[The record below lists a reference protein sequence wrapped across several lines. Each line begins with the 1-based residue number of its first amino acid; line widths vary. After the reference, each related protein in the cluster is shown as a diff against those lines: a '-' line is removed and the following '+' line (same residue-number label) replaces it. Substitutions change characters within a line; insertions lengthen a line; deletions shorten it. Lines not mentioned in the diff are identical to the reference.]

1 MFGAVI
7 SGPFDTSQADLFFY
21 RVNGLPRNH
30 KGSKITFV
38 NDMKKTIQREGW
50 FIAQ

>member
-7 SGPFDTSQADLFFY
+7 SGPFDISQAGLFFY

-38 NDMKKTIQREGW
+38 NDIKKQFNGKVGL
-50 FIAQ
+50 